1 MSVFLLNDTIVF
13 PNPRLAEPDGF
24 LAIGGD
30 LSVERL
36 LLAYSQGIF
45 PWYNEGEP
53 ICWWCPKERY
63 IIRPEKIHISR
74 STQKFIGKHEIRVL
88 FDRDFA
94 DTMHRCRE
102 LREHSTG
109 TWITDDMEA
118 AYHALHKAGYAMS
131 VESLIDGAIAGGL
144 YGVVIG
150 RCFFGESMYTEVTN
164 GSKLALIYLARFLSE
179 KGFTMIDCQFR
190 TDHLER
196 MGGESIS
203 YEEYME
209 LVRG

>member
-1 MSVFLLNDTIVF
+1 MPVFLLNDTIVF

-53 ICWWCPKERY
+53 ICWWCPKERF

-74 STQKFIGKHEIRVL
+74 STQKFIGKHEIRIL

-118 AYHALHKAGYAMS
+118 AYLALHKAGYAMS

-179 KGFTMIDCQFR
+179 KRFTMIDCQFR

-203 YEEYME
+203 YAEYMD
-209 LVRG
+209 LVRS

>member
-1 MSVFLLNDTIVF
+1 MPVFLLNDTIVF

-45 PWYNEGEP
+45 P
-53 ICWWCPKERY
+53 WCPKERY

-131 VESLIDGAIAGGL
+131 VESMIDGTIAGGL

-203 YEEYME
+203 YAEYME